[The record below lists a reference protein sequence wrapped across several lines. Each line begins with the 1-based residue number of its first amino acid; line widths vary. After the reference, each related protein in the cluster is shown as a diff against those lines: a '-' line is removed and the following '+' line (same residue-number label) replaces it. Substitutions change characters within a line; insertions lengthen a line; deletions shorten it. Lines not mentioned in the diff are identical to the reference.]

1 MDDLLCLLRDDETEN
16 ADAGF
21 WRNDDWIQRSVL
33 YGCLYFDLQICTE
46 DFPAANV
53 AGFRRPGA
61 GHACAAYNKKNL
73 ITKVCTI
80 MREYVRISLEL
91 HLFFARIMKEHA
103 FFLEAGF
110 MRKDSAWIQRADF
123 FRVQFEDL
131 LRETVQLS
139 DRMIGC
145 RVLES
150 EELVTPFTLDAERGT
165 SRLSGIVLDSS
176 ITEMEKKLQ
185 CGREISVTREIFGRV
200 QRLNGRAIGLLNG
213 LIQFKENI
221 LREVGRCR
229 LFTVNYPL
237 LIRHIMREA
246 RLYRAMVMKVMS
258 GREISFKSLQ
268 NTEDFWNRI
277 MMEHA
282 LFIRGLLDPSEEE
295 LIETADKFA
304 MDYKALL
311 ERAKKQEDCA
321 IEELREK
328 SLEETRHLREF
339 KTAGTRGILECE
351 IESLILPLLADHVLR
366 EANHYIR
373 ILQHGYEWREA

>member
-1 MDDLLCLLRDDETEN
+1 
-16 ADAGF
+16 
-21 WRNDDWIQRSVL
+21 
-33 YGCLYFDLQICTE
+33 
-46 DFPAANV
+46 
-53 AGFRRPGA
+53 
-61 GHACAAYNKKNL
+61 
-73 ITKVCTI
+73 
-80 MREYVRISLEL
+80 
-91 HLFFARIMKEHA
+91 
-103 FFLEAGF
+103 
-110 MRKDSAWIQRADF
+110 
-123 FRVQFEDL
+123 
-131 LRETVQLS
+131 
-139 DRMIGC
+139 
-145 RVLES
+145 
-150 EELVTPFTLDAERGT
+150 
-165 SRLSGIVLDSS
+165 
-176 ITEMEKKLQ
+176 
-185 CGREISVTREIFGRV
+185 
-200 QRLNGRAIGLLNG
+200 
-213 LIQFKENI
+213 
-221 LREVGRCR
+221 
-229 LFTVNYPL
+229 
-237 LIRHIMREA
+237 MREA

>member
-1 MDDLLCLLRDDETEN
+1 M
-16 ADAGF
+16 
-21 WRNDDWIQRSVL
+21 
-33 YGCLYFDLQICTE
+33 
-46 DFPAANV
+46 
-53 AGFRRPGA
+53 
-61 GHACAAYNKKNL
+61 
-73 ITKVCTI
+73 
-80 MREYVRISLEL
+80 
-91 HLFFARIMKEHA
+91 
-103 FFLEAGF
+103 
-110 MRKDSAWIQRADF
+110 
-123 FRVQFEDL
+123 
-131 LRETVQLS
+131 
-139 DRMIGC
+139 
-145 RVLES
+145 ES

-321 IEELREK
+321 IEELGKNLWKKRAICVNLKQREPG
-328 SLEETRHLREF
+328 
-339 KTAGTRGILECE
+339 ALECE
-351 IESLILPLLADHVLR
+351 IESLILPLLADHVLGKP
-366 EANHYIR
+366 
-373 ILQHGYEWREA
+373 ILYPDTAARL